1 MTQPCRQATNNAISR
16 RKEQRVLPS
25 NEKPLV
31 ILVDFYY
38 MSICSNLKIKMDL
51 KNKILN
57 KQNRFE
63 NKIQITNICIKL
75 QMKTKRKS
83 E

>member
-1 MTQPCRQATNNAISR
+1 
-16 RKEQRVLPS
+16 
-25 NEKPLV
+25 
-31 ILVDFYY
+31 

-57 KQNRFE
+57 KQNRFD

-75 QMKTKRKS
+75 QTKTIRKQKENQNKTNQNKGKYNKNAFYKRFYIIIKK
-83 E
+83 